1 MAKYGLLTERD
12 SREKHK
18 NKAPKCMT
26 FRGFTFINYL
36 TVVVFLPSF
45 IFLSV
50 PCLSL

>member
-1 MAKYGLLTERD
+1 MDCQRKEIVER
-12 SREKHK
+12 KHK
-18 NKAPKCMT
+18 SKAPKCMT

-36 TVVVFLPSF
+36 TIVVFLPSF